1 MSKFKTVILGSALAL
16 ATFGAAAQHN
26 DYGYTS
32 YPQPSATPQI
42 DRVMAEQA
50 QRIQWG
56 IQSGRLTRVEA
67 RQLQRQQRD
76 ILRLKQVAFRDG
88 HVTAGERRDLRE
100 LQARAGNDIDRALRN
115 ARQQDDRRYG
125 RG

>member
-16 ATFGAAAQHN
+16 SAFGAAAQHGA
-26 DYGYTS
+26 YHHHPAG
-32 YPQPSATPQI
+32 SATPQI
-42 DRVMAEQA
+42 DRVMTEQA

-88 HVTAGERRDLRE
+88 HVTGAERRDLRE

-125 RG
+125 YGRG